1 MGGNL
6 IGPGHPGFGPRAMDP
21 YASDPFGVGGPR
33 LPPYTPIPSF
43 LPLFSSP
50 LHEVIANFSSS
61 SFSLTEEQCPQELA
75 LTPSALPLADPT
87 STFLV
92 DHEAVVVADLVAVDS
107 AAAAAVDLVAGI
119 LLTPFLSFFTYRPL
133 PLPSPLSP
141 LSLSP
146 LPLSPP
152 SLPSLSPLPL
162 STLLLKLI

>member
-6 IGPGHPGFGPRAMDP
+6 IGPGHPGFGPRALDP

-33 LPPYTPIPSF
+33 LPPYAPIPSF
-43 LPLFSSP
+43 LPLFPSP
-50 LHEVIANFSSS
+50 LHEVIANSSSS
-61 SFSLTEEQCPQELA
+61 SFSFTEEQCPQELA
-75 LTPSALPLADPT
+75 LTPSALLLADPT

-92 DHEAVVVADLVAVDS
+92 DHVVVADLVAVDS
-107 AAAAAVDLVAGI
+107 AAAVDLVAGI

-133 PLPSPLSP
+133 PLPSPPSP

-146 LPLSPP
+146 LP
-152 SLPSLSPLPL
+152 LSPLPL